1 MYIGGNFWASISEIT
16 MKEFFSNKPNEYKRI
31 LKDDFITDEFGDR
44 RQEIVFIGI
53 QLLEND
59 ISTALND
66 CLLTDNEMIVY
77 RSELLK
83 REMKMIPTT
92 TTATIQK

>member
-16 MKEFFSNKPNEYKRI
+16 MKEFFSTKPNEYKRI
-31 LKDDFITDEFGDR
+31 LKEDFITKEFGDR

-59 ISTALND
+59 IIMALND
-66 CLLTDNEMIVY
+66 CLLTDDEMIVY

-83 REMKMIPTT
+83 KMMTIPTT
-92 TTATIQK
+92 TTATI